1 MQPFI
6 IFAIGITLM
15 ALFIWYFGTDS
26 EKNKRNVGTIL
37 TLGLV
42 GFCLYA
48 VIPPK
53 EKISLGMDLSGG
65 VRFTLAFNPDLGRDL
80 FEEDKDNAVDKLR
93 KRLSPDGTKDIPVYR
108 EGDNRIIVDIP
119 QGTEEI
125 TEEKVA
131 EWEVALTRAAELTF
145 HMVDEDYQKY
155 IGMTPD
161 QVVEVGSTMLP
172 RLDSGGEDDGTPEA
186 DRETTYMLVE
196 DEPEIGGGQ
205 VKRAFAGNQL
215 NKWEIRLTLKK
226 EGADK
231 FYELSKEHTVQ
242 GGTGLPFA
250 IVLDKQI
257 VSAPVFNEPIAGGSA
272 VISGD
277 FTEAEAKGLASAM
290 QNPLQ
295 APMKVL
301 YKEFFPPTLAA
312 AAVQQGIRS
321 ILIGI
326 SLTILFMIL
335 FYRLAGLVALIGLTV
350 NMILLFGVLAIFGA
364 DFTLTGI
371 AGVILTLG
379 MSIDANVLIYERL
392 REERAAGKSLRASIT
407 TAYDKAFS
415 AIFDANL
422 TTLITALILFWVA
435 VGAIKGF
442 AVTLSIGIVV
452 SLFSALLVTRVC
464 FTWGY
469 DTGLIKN
476 LNFMSVLS
484 NRAIDFLGKTKVTRL
499 FSGALIVAGIAMMA
513 VKGGDSLGIDF
524 TGGEQ
529 VRFEV
534 TDDVS
539 QKQIED
545 AVASVN
551 LQKEARI
558 QRLKP
563 LGSEA
568 ASVSVRVGIG
578 EGKLVREALE
588 KAGIKFGTGSA
599 APDPGSPSA
608 SDPAANDKSDD
619 AGITEISGVVAGEMK
634 QKSIWALSLG
644 LLAILIYVTMRFEF
658 SFAIGA
664 IVAVIHDLII
674 ATGFII
680 AFGLEINL
688 VMVGAFLTI
697 AGYSINDTIV
707 VFDRIRENLRTKRG
721 DIRSVM
727 NLAINTTLS
736 RTVLTSVT
744 TLLTLLALFLAGG
757 PALKDFSFAVI
768 IGILIGTYSSIFVAS
783 PIVYWWSKMRGTD
796 LRHEVLEAE
805 QEKLPTPES
814 AG

>member
-1 MQPFI
+1 MTHSFI
-6 IFAIGITLM
+6 IFAIGILLM

-26 EKNKRNVGTIL
+26 DRNKRNVGTAL

-42 GFCLYA
+42 AFCLYA

-65 VRFTLAFNPDLGRDL
+65 VRFTLQFDPKLGRDL
-80 FEEDKDNAVDKLR
+80 FETDKDKAVDVLR
-93 KRLSPDGTKDIPVYR
+93 TRLSDPTGGTSDIQVYR
-108 EGDNRIIVDIP
+108 EGEDRIVVDIP
-119 QGTEEI
+119 QGSTDI

-131 EWEVALTRAAELTF
+131 EWETAITRAAELTF
-145 HMVDEDYQKY
+145 HMAHPDYQQYQGTGVNPEDVIIPGATLLKIRNAGEGEDGEEADTDKGY
-155 IGMTPD
+155 LLVQDQPEIKGD
-161 QVVEVGSTMLP
+161 QV
-172 RLDSGGEDDGTPEA
+172 
-186 DRETTYMLVE
+186 Y
-196 DEPEIGGGQ
+196 
-205 VKRAFAGNQL
+205 RARAGNEL
-215 NKWEIRLTLKK
+215 NRWQINLSLKS
-226 EGADK
+226 EGADR
-231 FYELSKEHTVQ
+231 FYELSKEHTTKPGA

-250 IVLDKQI
+250 IVLDDEVI
-257 VSAPVFNEPIAGGSA
+257 SYPVFNEPIAGGNA
-272 VISGD
+272 QITGD
-277 FTEAEAKGLASAM
+277 FSEAEARGLSSAM

-301 YKEFFPPTLAA
+301 FKEFFPPTLAKA
-312 AAVQQGIRS
+312 AIQQGVRS
-321 ILIGI
+321 TLIGI
-326 SLTILFMIL
+326 SLTILFMLI
-335 FYRLAGLVALIGLTV
+335 FYRLAGLVALTGLTV

-452 SLFSALLVTRVC
+452 SLFSALLVTRVF

-484 NRAIDFLGKTKVTRL
+484 NRAIDFLGKAKFTRL
-499 FSGALIVAGIAMMA
+499 LSAALIVAGIGIMA
-513 VKGGDSLGIDF
+513 TQGAKSLGIDF
-524 TGGEQ
+524 TGGDQ
-529 VRFEV
+529 FRFQV
-534 TDDVS
+534 TDTVETAEIESAVS
-539 QKQIED
+539 SLDLKK
-545 AVASVN
+545 AA
-551 LQKEARI
+551 KI

-563 LGSEA
+563 LGDTAEY
-568 ASVSVRVGIG
+568 VSVRVGPG
-578 EGKLVREALE
+578 EGAAAQKALD
-588 KAGIKFGTGSA
+588 KAGIDIGDTGV
-599 APDPGSPSA
+599 
-608 SDPAANDKSDD
+608 
-619 AGITEISGVVAGEMK
+619 TEISGVVAGEMK
-634 QKSIWALSLG
+634 DKSIMALTLG
-644 LLAILIYVTMRFEF
+644 LFAILIYVTMRFEF
-658 SFAIGA
+658 SFALGA

-674 ATGFII
+674 VGGII
-680 AFGLEINL
+680 VISGKEINL
-688 VMVGAFLTI
+688 VMIGAFLTI

-721 DIRSVM
+721 DVKDVM

-768 IGILIGTYSSIFVAS
+768 IGIVVGTYSSIFVAS
-783 PIVYWWSKMRGTD
+783 PIVYWWSKMRGKD

-805 QEKLPTPES
+805 QEKLPEVES
-814 AG
+814 I

>member
-1 MQPFI
+1 MTHNFF
-6 IFAIGITLM
+6 IFAVGIVLM

-26 EKNKRNVGTIL
+26 DKNKRNVGTAL

-48 VIPPK
+48 VIPPH

-65 VRFTLAFNPDLGRDL
+65 VRFTLQFDPELGREL
-80 FEEDKDNAVDKLR
+80 FEEDKAKAVDVLR

-108 EGDNRIIVDIP
+108 EGEDRIVVDIP
-119 QGTEEI
+119 QGTFDI

-131 EWEVALTRAAELTF
+131 EWETTITRAAELTF
-145 HMVDEDYQKY
+145 HMAHPDYQQY
-155 IGMTPD
+155 LGTTDPD
-161 QVVEVGSTMLP
+161 EVIIPSATMLP
-172 RLDSGGEDDGTPEA
+172 IRNAGGEEEDAEKRYLLVQ
-186 DRETTYMLVE
+186 DR
-196 DEPEIGGGQ
+196 PEIEGGE
-205 VKRAFAGNQL
+205 VDRANARNDIG
-215 NKWEIRLTLKK
+215 KWQINLSLKND
-226 EGADK
+226 GAQR
-231 FYELSKEHTVQ
+231 FYELSKEHTTKPGA

-250 IVLDKQI
+250 IVLDGQVI
-257 VSAPVFNEPIAGGSA
+257 SYPVFNEPIAGGNA
-272 VISGD
+272 QITGD
-277 FTEAEAKGLASAM
+277 FKEAEARGLASAM

-301 YKEFFPPTLAA
+301 FKEFFPPTLAKA
-312 AAVQQGIRS
+312 AIKQGIRAT
-321 ILIGI
+321 LIGI
-326 SLTILFMIL
+326 SLTILFMVI
-335 FYRLAGLVALIGLTV
+335 FYRLAGLIALTGLTV

-392 REERAAGKSLRASIT
+392 REERASGKSLRASIS

-452 SLFSALLVTRVC
+452 SLFSALLVTRVL
-464 FTWGY
+464 FTWGH
-469 DTGLIKN
+469 DASIIKT

-484 NRAIDFLGKTKVTRL
+484 NRAIDFLGKAKFTRII
-499 FSGALIVAGIAMMA
+499 SAALIVVGLGLILTQGS
-513 VKGGDSLGIDF
+513 KSLGIDF
-524 TGGEQ
+524 TGGDQFRFQ
-529 VRFEV
+529 VTETV
-534 TDDVS
+534 KTAD
-539 QKQIED
+539 IEA
-545 AVASVN
+545 AVNSVD
-551 LQKEARI
+551 LKKEPSI

-563 LGSEA
+563 LGDSGEY
-568 ASVSVRVGIG
+568 VSIRVGPG
-578 EGKLVREALE
+578 DGKAAQQALKDANIE
-588 KAGIKFGTGSA
+588 VGDTGV
-599 APDPGSPSA
+599 
-608 SDPAANDKSDD
+608 
-619 AGITEISGVVAGEMK
+619 TEISGVVAGEMK
-634 QKSIWALSLG
+634 DKSIFALTLG

-658 SFAIGA
+658 SFALGA

-674 ATGFII
+674 VGGI
-680 AFGLEINL
+680 AVACGLEINL
-688 VMVGAFLTI
+688 VMIGAFLTI

-721 DIRSVM
+721 GIKEVM

-744 TLLTLLALFLAGG
+744 TLLTLVALFLAGG
-757 PALKDFSFAVI
+757 PALKDFSLAVI
-768 IGILIGTYSSIFVAS
+768 AGIVVGTYSSIFVAS
-783 PIVYWWSKMRGTD
+783 PIVFWWAKMRGKD

-805 QEKLPTPES
+805 QEKLPATDS
-814 AG
+814 I